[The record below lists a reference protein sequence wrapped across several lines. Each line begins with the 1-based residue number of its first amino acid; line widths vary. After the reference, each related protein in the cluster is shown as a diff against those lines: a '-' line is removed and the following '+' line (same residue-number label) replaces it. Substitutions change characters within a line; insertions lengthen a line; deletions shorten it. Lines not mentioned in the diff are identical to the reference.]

1 MTPFEATL
9 VGILASISWVM
20 FSALIF
26 WVTGSQ
32 WALLTVLCAFVPWSK
47 MYLDE
52 YGRKP

>member
-1 MTPFEATL
+1 MTPFEAKL
-9 VGILASISWVM
+9 IAHVEAFAWIGL
-20 FSALIF
+20 SALLF

-32 WALLTVLCAFVPWSK
+32 WALLAVAPAFFPWTK